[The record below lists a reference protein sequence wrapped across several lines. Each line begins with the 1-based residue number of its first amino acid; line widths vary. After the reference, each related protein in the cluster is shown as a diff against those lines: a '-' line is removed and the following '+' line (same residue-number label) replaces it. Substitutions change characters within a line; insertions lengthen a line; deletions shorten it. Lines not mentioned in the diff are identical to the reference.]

1 MELGPLQ
8 LWQPSR
14 AMPHAAVP
22 NPCRYLTGRGVP
34 LLPDEGLRHAK
45 AAAPALM
52 PELEESG
59 AAQG

>member
-1 MELGPLQ
+1 MTLATPHPQ
-8 LWQPSR
+8 KQP
-14 AMPHAAVP
+14 ALTAAAP
-22 NPCRYLTGRGVP
+22 PPQPCRYLTGRGVP

-45 AAAPALM
+45 AATPALM